1 MHTRSRLVFG
11 SLAGALSI
19 HLVMIACSSGGAP
32 NERDGGLADVV
43 RDVLDVETRDAHAGG
58 DGGTSMCNC
67 PEPARV
73 DQNFSGGAVTFEGT
87 THTAVED
94 FSAVSVA
101 ASLDRG
107 ATAADRVVTIS
118 FNLIYYLSNNA
129 KITLSCS
136 AQVRPDRS
144 VVQVRGHDA
153 QCTGGNVYISA
164 EREASGGVALS
175 AMIPRSDTMYPDP
188 DVDGVRVTELTD
200 ERVTITVPQIALNFR
215 RAGATNLAGTI
226 APITIRSYVP
236 GRRAI
241 TPWRMYRP

>member
-67 PEPARV
+67 PEAPRV
-73 DQNFSGGAVTFEGT
+73 DQNFSGGAVTFEGQT
-87 THTAVED
+87 YAATENFSTVAVQ
-94 FSAVSVA
+94 

-107 ATAADRVVTIS
+107 ATEADRTVSIS
-118 FNLIYYLSNNA
+118 FNLNYYLTNNA
-129 KITLSCS
+129 KVTLSCT
-136 AQVRPDRS
+136 ALVRPDRTP
-144 VVQVRGHDA
+144 VQTRGHDA
-153 QCTGGNVYISA
+153 QCTAGNVYTSA
-164 EREASGGVALS
+164 ERDSGGGTVLS
-175 AMIPRSDTMYPDP
+175 AQIQRTDTMYPDP
-188 DVDGVRVTELTD
+188 DLDGLRVTELTD
-200 ERVTITVPQIALNFR
+200 ERITLSVPSITLSFR
-215 RAGATNLAGTI
+215 RAGSTNLAGTL
-226 APITIRSYVP
+226 APLTIRSFVP
-236 GRRAI
+236 GRRAV